1 MRNKKVVLISLLALL
16 FSIAIL
22 TFIISGRT
30 DKTFDEYSE
39 AEQEYDI
46 SNMDTMFNEDLIPEY
61 EKNVVEVY
69 LIANKSDLISQ
80 GVPEEFFDTIE
91 ITMHNS
97 SVYTIIAGDKV
108 LAIGLTEEGE
118 VEYCNVF

>member
-80 GVPEEFFDTIE
+80 GDRKSTRL
-91 ITMHNS
+91 NS
-97 SVYTIIAGDKV
+97 SH
-108 LAIGLTEEGE
+108 
-118 VEYCNVF
+118 